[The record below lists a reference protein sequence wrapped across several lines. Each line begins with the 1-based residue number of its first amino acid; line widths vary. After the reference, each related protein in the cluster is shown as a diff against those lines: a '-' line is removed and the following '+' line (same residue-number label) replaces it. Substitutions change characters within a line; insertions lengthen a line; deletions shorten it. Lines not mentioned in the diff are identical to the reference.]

1 MIDRYRNYQPRYQPK
16 QKPRKSKKSIFI
28 IFLLVVVFFSGKI
41 MLSKKN
47 ENHKKTESASTNTT
61 KAKPIIKA
69 DPIATSTW
77 NNLSVAVNDII
88 NQNPGLDI
96 SVAVIDIGTNTKANY
111 GIQDNFAGAST
122 TKVLTAATYLHEVEQ
137 DNRSLTQK
145 VGDVPARQQIKQMIN
160 QSNND
165 SWAALNQN
173 LTYTKIQAYAQSIG
187 VNSYKPKENT
197 ITASDEALLLQLL
210 YKRELLNEEDTT
222 LLLSYMQNT
231 NNEAMIPKVIP
242 TGATIYHK
250 YGQLEDRLHDA
261 SIVEFNQRPIVLVI
275 YTKGGASD
283 GSNYGVRVQLIQQ
296 LAETVFNTIYAP

>member
-16 QKPRKSKKSIFI
+16 RKARRSKKPVFI
-28 IFLLVVVFFSGKI
+28 LCLAILLVFSGKV
-41 MLSKKN
+41 MLDKKSATQQ
-47 ENHKKTESASTNTT
+47 KTAAAAKSA
-61 KAKPIIKA
+61 AKPKPVIKA
-69 DPIATSTW
+69 DPIASSTW

-88 NQNPGLDI
+88 NENPGLDI

-122 TKVLTAATYLHEVEQ
+122 TKVLTAIAYLHEVEQ
-137 DNRSLTQK
+137 ENRSLTQK
-145 VGDVPARQQIKQMIN
+145 VGGINAKQQIKQMIN
-160 QSNND
+160 QSNNE

-173 LTYTKIQAYAQSIG
+173 LTYAKIKTYAQSIG
-187 VNSYKPKENT
+187 INSYQPKQNT
-197 ITASDEALLLQLL
+197 ITASDEALLLQRL
-210 YKRELLNEEDTT
+210 YMRDLLNEENTT

-242 TGATIYHK
+242 AGATIYHK

-261 SIVEFNQRPIVLVI
+261 SIVDYNQRPITLVI

-283 GSNYGVRVQLIQQ
+283 GSNYAVRVQLIQQ
-296 LAETVFNTIYAP
+296 LAEAVFSAVYAP